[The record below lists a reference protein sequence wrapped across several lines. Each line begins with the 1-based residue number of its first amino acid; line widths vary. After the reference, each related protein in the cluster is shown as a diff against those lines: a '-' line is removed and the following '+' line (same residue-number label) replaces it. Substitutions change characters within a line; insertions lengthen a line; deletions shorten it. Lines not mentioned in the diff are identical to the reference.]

1 MMNHEE
7 IFFQSHDEK
16 QRAIW
21 MWHMLEESE
30 HKDIAYDVFQSLSN
44 SYGLRIAGFFPA
56 LIIILVLISI
66 ASLLVPF
73 YRKPSN
79 LLSLSY
85 WKDLP
90 RSIKLIFGLQDGVYG
105 SSWAHIL
112 DFLRPGFHPN
122 DHDTSAFA
130 LQCDVGVAEKVQQ
143 LAEQSEQLLGH
154 PVTLLINNAGVG
166 LGGKFD
172 EVSLADWQ
180 WCMQVNLWGV
190 IHGCHYF
197 VPKLKQRGGG
207 AIINVASAAGYTAAP
222 EMTAYN
228 VSKSSVLA
236 LSETLSAELR
246 GANIR
251 INVLCPTL
259 VPTNIMKNG
268 RLPAHYSGLAD
279 HLLTHHAFVSCEQVV
294 AQTLNNLDRGE
305 MYTIPQPDAKLFWW
319 FKRAAPRLY
328 TKLLG
333 VGYPLFNK
341 YVQKS

>member
-1 MMNHEE
+1 MMGLFAKKVRLSQQAYAVVTGAGSGIGRSFALELAKRGGSVICADINLAAAQETA
-7 IFFQSHDEK
+7 K
-16 QRAIW
+16 QI
-21 MWHMLEESE
+21 E
-30 HKDIAYDVFQSLSN
+30 HQFAT
-44 SYGLRIAGFFPA
+44 A
-56 LIIILVLISI
+56 
-66 ASLLVPF
+66 
-73 YRKPSN
+73 
-79 LLSLSY
+79 
-85 WKDLP
+85 
-90 RSIKLIFGLQDGVYG
+90 
-105 SSWAHIL
+105 
-112 DFLRPGFHPN
+112 
-122 DHDTSAFA
+122 AFA
-130 LQCDVGVAEKVQQ
+130 LQCDVGVAEQVQQ

-154 PVTLLINNAGVG
+154 PVTLLVNNAGVG

-180 WCMQVNLWGV
+180 WCMQVNLWGA

-197 VPKLKQRGGG
+197 VPKLKQQGGG

-305 MYTIPQPDAKLFWW
+305 LYTIPQPDAKLFWW